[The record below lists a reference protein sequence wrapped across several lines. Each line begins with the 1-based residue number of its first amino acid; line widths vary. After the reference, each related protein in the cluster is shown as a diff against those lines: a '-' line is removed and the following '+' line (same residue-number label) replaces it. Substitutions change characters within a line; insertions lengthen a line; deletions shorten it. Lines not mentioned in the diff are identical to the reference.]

1 MLCCSVCVA
10 LFRFV
15 LFVVHCLSLLWVVL
29 VCFVSFCFLSYTYIC
44 CFCFGV
50 LCLYSCWFALFSFIV
65 RCLVPCCLV
74 SFCFVWLFALG
85 LFEFASSCVVLCGI
99 APFRFVLF
107 RFVLLP
113 VHLHLAVCLGRNMF
127 FSSQPMCSARSS
139 RENAT
144 LRGELQ
150 DNSHF
155 KDGAPGKS
163 VSSA

>member
-1 MLCCSVCVA
+1 MNNYIYIYIC
-10 LFRFV
+10 
-15 LFVVHCLSLLWVVL
+15 
-29 VCFVSFCFLSYTYIC
+29 IC
-44 CFCFGV
+44 CFCSGV
-50 LCLYSCWFALFSFIV
+50 LCLYPCWFALFSFIV

-74 SFCFVWLFALG
+74 SFCFVWLLI
-85 LFEFASSCVVLCGI
+85 EFAASCVVLCGI
-99 APFRFVLF
+99 APFQFVLF

>member
-1 MLCCSVCVA
+1 MHVVLFCMCGFVSVRFICSALPLSFMGCVGLLCFA
-10 LFRFV
+10 LFF
-15 LFVVHCLSLLWVVL
+15 
-29 VCFVSFCFLSYTYIC
+29 YYIC

-85 LFEFASSCVVLCGI
+85 LIEFASSCVVLCGI